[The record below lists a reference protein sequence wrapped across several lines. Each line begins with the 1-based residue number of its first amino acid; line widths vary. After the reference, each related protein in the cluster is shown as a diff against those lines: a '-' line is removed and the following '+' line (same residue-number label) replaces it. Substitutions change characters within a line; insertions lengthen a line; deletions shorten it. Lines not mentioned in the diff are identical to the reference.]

1 MDAVQEDRQR
11 RMGPDLRPFVVVEP
25 GAPQLAVFEAE
36 AEGLDEVQPRA
47 GIGAQ
52 ADDVAGVGRNP
63 GLVEH
68 DVKHGLAGGGWAGAD
83 YPLPVARASPAG
95 GAGWCITF

>member
-1 MDAVQEDRQR
+1 
-11 RMGPDLRPFVVVEP
+11 MGPDLRPFVVVEP

-47 GIGAQ
+47 GIGARPLFLTRPYLLPSLEST

-63 GLVEH
+63 GLIEH
-68 DVKHGLAGGGWAGAD
+68 DVKHGLASRRKGHGRQTTLTRHG
-83 YPLPVARASPAG
+83 
-95 GAGWCITF
+95 TTT